1 MNVVNTYI
9 YEINDNDKYEIKD
22 FFSNYR
28 LNQINS
34 SNNLEIIN
42 KMIITEYFLK
52 FVLETELNKT
62 INKINLKTTKNGK
75 PYLIDDNLF
84 FNITH
89 KNNLILIATSKNE
102 VSIDLEMVNI
112 KHKKISNKLY
122 DTENNYSINRIIK
135 DFTIKESYIKY
146 YGLNILTNMKLINN
160 DDFIITGPNGNINY
174 QSFKYND
181 NYYITIAL
189 NDSFK
194 VNFFKTNNL
203 NTNDLINYNKYIKIL
218 KSKEEE

>member
-89 KNNLILIATSKNE
+89 KNNLILVATSKNE

>member
-75 PYLIDDNLF
+75 PYLIDDNLY

-89 KNNLILIATSKNE
+89 KKNLILIATSKNE

-203 NTNDLINYNKYIKIL
+203 NTNDLIKYNKYIKIL

>member
-89 KNNLILIATSKNE
+89 KNNLILVATSKNE

-160 DDFIITGPNGNINY
+160 DDFIIRGPNGNINY

-203 NTNDLINYNKYIKIL
+203 NTNDLIKYNKYIKIL

>member
-52 FVLETELNKT
+52 FVLETVLNKT

-89 KNNLILIATSKNE
+89 KNNLILVATSKNE